1 MTASVFDEELLGK
14 RARLR
19 ALGLDPYPYRF
30 EVTGSLNEVR
40 AREAALTG
48 EGVTVAVAGR
58 VGSTRRMGKA
68 RFIDLQDLDGRI
80 QLFCRFN
87 ELGETAWEAL
97 DLLDPGDWLGATG
110 SLIRTKM
117 GELSVQC
124 RTVQVLAKITTRVPI
139 AKEKEGQRF
148 SPLADQDLKYRK
160 RYLDWATDPEAR
172 KRFVVRSQVMQT
184 LRSLMHERG
193 FLEVTTPTLEA
204 VYGGAEARP
213 FETTVHAL
221 GDQKVFLRIS
231 LELPLKRYIV
241 GGFPKVFTLGPVFR
255 NEGIDRSHNPEFTM
269 MEWYEAF
276 TDYRDQMER
285 FEWLVSETAR
295 RVLGTTAISYQGQ
308 PIELAPPWPRRSVY
322 QMLAEVGGLDV
333 PATSTDELRRLAGD
347 GLAANAAAD
356 ADGEKAR
363 LRAWAAQASRGAL
376 IMTLFDLRCERSLV
390 QPTIVMDHP
399 REVSPLTKRHRGD
412 PELVERFEPY
422 LCGMEI
428 GNAYSELSDP
438 VEQYDR
444 FVEQRGLGAI
454 QADDAAVESHP
465 IDMDFVEAMGCGM
478 PPTGGVGLGVD
489 RLVMI
494 LTDSPSIRDIIPFPM
509 RRAAAQGVSEG

>member
-19 ALGLDPYPYRF
+19 ELGVDPYPYRF
-30 EVTGSLNEVR
+30 EVTGSLKEVR
-40 AREAALTG
+40 DREAELTG
-48 EGVTVAVAGR
+48 EATTVAVAGR

-68 RFIDLQDLDGRI
+68 RFIDIHDLDGRL

-87 ELGETAWEAL
+87 EVGEATWNAL

-110 SLIRTKM
+110 TLMRTKM

-124 RTVQVLAKITTRVPI
+124 RAVQVLAKITTRVPI

-148 SPLADQDLKYRK
+148 SPLTDQEIKYRK

-172 KRFVVRSQVMQT
+172 KRFVTRSQVIQS

-213 FETTVHAL
+213 FETSVHAL
-221 GDQKVFLRIS
+221 GGQKVFLRIS

-269 MEWYEAF
+269 MEWYEAL

-295 RVLGTTAISYQGQ
+295 RVLGTTSIVYQGQ
-308 PIELAPPWPRRSVY
+308 RIHLAPPWPRRSVY
-322 QMLAEVGGLDV
+322 DLLGTEGGLDV
-333 PATSTDELRRLAGD
+333 KATSTEELRRLAGD
-347 GLAANAAAD
+347 GLASNASSD
-356 ADGEKAR
+356 PERAR
-363 LRAWAAQASRGAL
+363 LRAWAGQASRGAL
-376 IMTLFDLRCERSLV
+376 IMTLFDLRCEHALV

-399 REVSPLTKRHRGD
+399 REVSPLTKRHRQD

-422 LCGMEI
+422 LCGMEL

-444 FVEQRGLGAI
+444 FVEQRGLGAS
-454 QADDAAVESHP
+454 QADDGAVESHP
-465 IDMDFVEAMGCGM
+465 IDLDFVEAMGCGM

-509 RRAAAQGVSEG
+509 RRVVAGEG

>member
-14 RARLR
+14 RERLR
-19 ALGLDPYPYRF
+19 ELGVDPYPYRF
-30 EVTGSLNEVR
+30 EVTGSLSDVR
-40 AREAALTG
+40 AREAELTG
-48 EGVTVAVAGR
+48 EAVTVAVAGR

-68 RFIDLQDLDGRI
+68 RFIDLHDLDGRL
-80 QLFCRFN
+80 QLFIRFN
-87 ELGETAWEAL
+87 EVGEQAWAAL

-110 SLIRTKM
+110 SLMRTKM

-124 RTVQVLAKITTRVPI
+124 RTVQVLAKITARVPI

-148 SPLADQDLKYRK
+148 SPLTDQDLKYRK

-172 KRFVVRSQVMQT
+172 RRFVIRSQVIQS

-193 FLEVTTPTLEA
+193 FLEVTTPTLET

-213 FETTVHAL
+213 FETSVHAL
-221 GDQKVFLRIS
+221 GGQKVFLRIS

-241 GGFPKVFTLGPVFR
+241 GGFPKVFTLGSVFR

-269 MEWYEAF
+269 MEWYEAL

-295 RVLGTTAISYQGQ
+295 RVLGTTSIVYQGQ

-322 QMLAEVGGLDV
+322 ELLAEPANGGLDV
-333 PATSTDELRRLAGD
+333 KATATDELRKLAGD
-347 GLAANAAAD
+347 GLAANASSD
-356 ADGEKAR
+356 AERAR

-376 IMTLFDLRCERSLV
+376 VMTLFDLRCEHTLV
-390 QPTIVMDHP
+390 QPTIVTDHP

-422 LCGMEI
+422 LCGMEL

-444 FVEQRGLGAI
+444 FVEQRGLGAS
-454 QADDAAVESHP
+454 QADDDAVESHP
-465 IDMDFVEAMGCGM
+465 IDLDFVEAMGCGM

-509 RRAAAQGVSEG
+509 RRAVAGE